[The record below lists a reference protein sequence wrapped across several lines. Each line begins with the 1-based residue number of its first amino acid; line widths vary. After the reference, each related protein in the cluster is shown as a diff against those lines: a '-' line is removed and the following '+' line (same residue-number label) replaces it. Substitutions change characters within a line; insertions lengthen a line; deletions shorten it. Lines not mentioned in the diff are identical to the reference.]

1 MIRGVVPERD
11 EYLRRWSGLHGGVPP
26 SGLVGGWLAVIYP
39 LARPLAVRRVPP
51 VVPTLAGL
59 ALALLALL
67 AAGLGQPLVAVVLVV
82 LSAALDSVDGAVAVM
97 TDRVSARG
105 AVLDGLCDRISDLAY
120 VGALWLTGAP
130 AGWCVAGG
138 VIALLHEQV
147 RASARAAGVTDVG
160 AVTISE
166 RPTRVIQT
174 SLFLLGAGLYPR
186 AADDWATAGAMAWTV
201 VGAVGFVQVYVA
213 LSRRLS

>member
-1 MIRGVVPERD
+1 VVLERE
-11 EYLRRWSGLHGGVPP
+11 EYLRRWSDLHGGVSP
-26 SGLVGGWLAVIYP
+26 SGLVGGWLSLIYP
-39 LARPLAVRRVPP
+39 LARPLAVRRVSPT
-51 VVPTLAGL
+51 VPTLLGV
-59 ALALLALL
+59 ALALLALA
-67 AAGLGQPLVAVVLVV
+67 AAGVGEPLVAVVLVV
-82 LSAALDSVDGAVAVM
+82 LSAALDSVDGAVAVL

-138 VIALLHEQV
+138 AIALLHEQV
-147 RASARAAGVTDVG
+147 RASARATGLTDVG

-174 SLFLLGAGLYPR
+174 AAFLLGAGLYGP
-186 AADDWATAGAMAWTV
+186 AAGDWATAGAMAWTV
-201 VGAVGFVQVYVA
+201 VGAVGFVQVYLA